1 MGLHGNFFRPV
12 MKLRRKAWHGVR
24 VHDAL
29 TRTYR
34 TLNPVP
40 LIAKSDH
47 ALDALWT
54 IADRRQEPDPS
65 GTLSSDA
72 TRKDANA

>member
-1 MGLHGNFFRPV
+1 MGLHGNFFRAV
-12 MKLRRKAWHGVR
+12 MKLRRKTRNGAR

-29 TRTYR
+29 ARTYR

-65 GTLSSDA
+65 VTLYFDA
-72 TRKDANA
+72 TREPT